1 MIVEKVQP
9 QHSRIIACVVSY
21 SSNSLFTSPCSLF
34 TWISYFQSRFSSVQ
48 KREEL
53 DKATLEDEQDKDDE
67 RPTVVVLKSGDLTAD
82 EAEKLGV
89 FGEKD
94 EDDTEDSSGRVVFKK
109 PTKRPLEASKE
120 SDEIRSKLEKRES
133 SMKKVNN
140 KTLLSFDDEE
150 DDDPDSD

>member
-1 MIVEKVQP
+1 MGGRGKGKRQP
-9 QHSRIIACVVSY
+9 VA
-21 SSNSLFTSPCSLF
+21 FTKPPEPAFIRRMKEQLGYQEGPNVD
-34 TWISYFQSRFSSVQ
+34 T

-53 DKATLEDEQDKDDE
+53 EKATLQDEQDKDDE

-94 EDDTEDSSGRVVFKK
+94 EDDIEDSSGRVVFKK
-109 PTKRPLEASKE
+109 PTKRPLESNKE

-133 SMKKVNN
+133 SMQKVNN